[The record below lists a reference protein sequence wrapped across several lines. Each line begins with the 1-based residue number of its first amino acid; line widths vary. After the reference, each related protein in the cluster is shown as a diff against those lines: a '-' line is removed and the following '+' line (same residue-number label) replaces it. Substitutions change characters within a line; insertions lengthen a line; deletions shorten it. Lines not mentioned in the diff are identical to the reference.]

1 MREHHI
7 RQIADRIDA
16 HRKRVL
22 AEHEHLTLTGLY
34 NVLEKI
40 RAGTAPADLD
50 AADRRAFDDG
60 LIGILKEDHDTLDE
74 AVAAAYGWPA
84 DLSET
89 EILTRLVAL
98 NKERAQEE
106 AEGTIRWLRPDY
118 QIPKF
123 GTARDKAQL
132 DLGGGAMRA
141 TAVAAPAG
149 PKPAFPPTD
158 LRQTA
163 AVMGTL
169 ARASAPLSSTAIAAT
184 FRQGRRILPQ
194 VEAVLAA
201 LVWDGW
207 VSQAEGNAGFVL
219 RKAA

>member
-1 MREHHI
+1 VPR
-7 RQIADRIDA
+7 
-16 HRKRVL
+16 
-22 AEHEHLTLTGLY
+22 
-34 NVLEKI
+34 
-40 RAGTAPADLD
+40 
-50 AADRRAFDDG
+50 
-60 LIGILKEDHDTLDE
+60 
-74 AVAAAYGWPA
+74 
-84 DLSET
+84 S
-89 EILTRLVAL
+89 
-98 NKERAQEE
+98 
-106 AEGTIRWLRPDY
+106 
-118 QIPKF
+118 
-123 GTARDKAQL
+123 AQL

-141 TAVAAPAG
+141 VSEVTPAG

-169 ARASAPLSSTAIAAT
+169 ARASTPLSSTAIAAT